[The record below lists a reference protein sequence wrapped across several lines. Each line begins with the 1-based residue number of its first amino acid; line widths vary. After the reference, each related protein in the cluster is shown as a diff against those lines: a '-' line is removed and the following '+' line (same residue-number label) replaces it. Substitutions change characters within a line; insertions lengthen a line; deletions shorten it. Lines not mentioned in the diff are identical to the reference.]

1 MRKKMFGRHFV
12 CVFGKF
18 VLPLLGL
25 KMRVVGSKQEK
36 SELPVITIHKL
47 YGIN

>member
-12 CVFGKF
+12 CLFGKF

>member
-1 MRKKMFGRHFV
+1 MGKKMFGRHFV
-12 CVFGKF
+12 CLFGKF